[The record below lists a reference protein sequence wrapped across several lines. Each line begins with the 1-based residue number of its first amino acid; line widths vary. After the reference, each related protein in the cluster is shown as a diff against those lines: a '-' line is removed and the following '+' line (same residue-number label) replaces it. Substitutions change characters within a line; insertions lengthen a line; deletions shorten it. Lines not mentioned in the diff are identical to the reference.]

1 MHALPDLQKRFRD
14 ALLDDD
20 VSAVEADIV
29 DDGLTPAARI
39 AIYRHHVLTSLIDV
53 LAGVYPVVRRL
64 VDPRFFAYAADVF
77 IRQEPPASPCLSEY
91 GASFADFLG
100 AFPPCRD
107 LPWLADV
114 ARLEWALSRS
124 AGAADA
130 VPLDARMLTGL
141 SAEES
146 AALRLAFDPSVAY
159 LRSRWPVD
167 AIWRAHQAEGTP
179 AEVDVSTGAIE
190 LEIRRLDDDVVL
202 RRLDA
207 VAGAFR
213 RSLAA
218 GYPIAAAADA
228 ALSIDGGFD
237 LAAELASLLDEGI
250 VTGFTLS
257 IS

>member
-1 MHALPDLQKRFRD
+1 MLALPDLQKRFRD
-14 ALLDDD
+14 ALLDGD
-20 VSAVEADIV
+20 VSIEADIE
-29 DDGLTPAARI
+29 DDGLAAAARV
-39 AIYRHHVLTSLIDV
+39 AIYRHHVLTSLTEV

-77 IRQEPPASPCLSEY
+77 IRREPPASPCLCEY

-124 AGAADA
+124 ADATDA
-130 VPLDARMLTGL
+130 VALDARGLASL

-146 AALRLAFDPSVAY
+146 AALRLSFDPSVGY

-167 AIWRAHQAEGTP
+167 EIWRAHQTDGTP
-179 AEVDVSTGAIE
+179 AEVDVSTGAVE

-207 VAGAFR
+207 ATGAFR
-213 RSLAA
+213 RSLA
-218 GYPIAAAADA
+218 GGHPIAVAAEA
-228 ALSIDGGFD
+228 ALSIDAGFD
-237 LAAELASLLDEGI
+237 LPAAIVSLLDEEI
-250 VTGFTLS
+250 VAGFTLTLS
-257 IS
+257 